1 MSTIRRQSILSSGI
15 IYIGFALG
23 FLNTYLFTREGGFTQ
38 SEYGLYGTFI
48 AIANIINSF
57 ANLGMQ
63 AYIYKFYPYY
73 HDNLKVRDNDMIGW
87 ALTTSM
93 LGFSMVML
101 AGFIFEDFVIRK
113 FGAHSADLI
122 TYYFWIFPLG
132 FGLTMY
138 SLLEAYAWQLKKSV
152 LTTFLRE
159 LLFRLFTTALI
170 VLVFTGIIYDFG
182 LFIKLFALTYI
193 LLALILL
200 LMLIRSGQI
209 HLTLRISRVTRKFFK
224 KIAVLSSFMWSGS
237 LIYYIA
243 NSFDLIVIAAVLPNG
258 LAWAGVFTL
267 AQNVASLIQAPQ
279 RGIIAASIGPLS
291 RAWKDKD
298 YSRIRL
304 IYQRSSINQLLFACG
319 IFVLIWINFTD
330 AVPTFHLQASYLQ
343 AQNVFLFL
351 GLIRVIDMG
360 TGLNSQI
367 IGTSAFWRFEFI
379 TGIIILAI
387 SLPLNYILAKR
398 MGVVGPAIATLL
410 AALIYNAI
418 RYCFLLRKFRMQ
430 PFGKQ
435 TVFTLLLALGGF
447 FLTHLLFGEQQGIWG
462 MIFRSAFFLI
472 IFSGG
477 ALLLKL
483 SPDIIPVWNTLKK
496 KIPISYLRSRK

>member
-15 IYIGFALG
+15 IYVGFALG
-23 FLNTYLFTREGGFTQ
+23 FLNTYLFTREGGFTP

-73 HDNLKVRDNDMIGW
+73 HDNLKPRDNDMLGL
-87 ALTTSM
+87 ALTTSV
-93 LGFSMVML
+93 LGFLTVML
-101 AGFIFEDFVIRK
+101 AGYIFEDFVVRK

-132 FGLTMY
+132 FGLTIY
-138 SLLEAYAWQLKKSV
+138 SLLEVYAWQLKKSV
-152 LTTFLRE
+152 LTTFFRE
-159 LLFRLFTTALI
+159 LLFRLFTTVLI
-170 VLVFTGIIYDFG
+170 VLVFAGVIYDFG
-182 LFIKLFALTYI
+182 LFIRLFALTYI
-193 LLALILL
+193 MLALILL
-200 LMLIRSGQI
+200 ILLIRTGQI
-209 HLTLRISRVTRKFFK
+209 HLTLRISRVTRKFSK
-224 KIAVLSSFMWSGS
+224 KIIVLSSFMWSGS
-237 LIYYIA
+237 LIYYVA

-258 LAWAGVFTL
+258 LAWAGIFTL

-298 YSRIRL
+298 YGKIQRI
-304 IYQRSSINQLLFACG
+304 YHRSSINQLLFACG

-330 AVPTFHLQASYLQ
+330 GVKTFHMQSNYLQ

-360 TGLNSQI
+360 TGLNAQI

-387 SLPLNYILAKR
+387 SLPLNYILAKK
-398 MGVVGPAIATLL
+398 MGVVGPAIATLI
-410 AALIYNAI
+410 AAFIYNTI
-418 RYCFLLRKFRMQ
+418 RYFFLLRKFNMQ
-430 PFGKQ
+430 PFNKQ
-435 TVFTLLLALGGF
+435 TIFTLLLALAGF
-447 FLTHLLFGEQQGIWG
+447 YLSHLLFSEKHGIPG
-462 MIFRSAFFLI
+462 MMLRTVFFLVVY
-472 IFSGG
+472 SGG

-496 KIPISYLRSRK
+496 KIPIPYLRSRK

>member
-38 SEYGLYGTFI
+38 SEYGLYGTFM

-73 HDNLKVRDNDMIGW
+73 HDNLKVRDNDMMGW

-243 NSFDLIVIAAVLPNG
+243 NSFDLIV
-258 LAWAGVFTL
+258 
-267 AQNVASLIQAPQ
+267 
-279 RGIIAASIGPLS
+279 
-291 RAWKDKD
+291 
-298 YSRIRL
+298 
-304 IYQRSSINQLLFACG
+304 
-319 IFVLIWINFTD
+319 
-330 AVPTFHLQASYLQ
+330 
-343 AQNVFLFL
+343 
-351 GLIRVIDMG
+351 
-360 TGLNSQI
+360 
-367 IGTSAFWRFEFI
+367 
-379 TGIIILAI
+379 
-387 SLPLNYILAKR
+387 
-398 MGVVGPAIATLL
+398 
-410 AALIYNAI
+410 
-418 RYCFLLRKFRMQ
+418 
-430 PFGKQ
+430 
-435 TVFTLLLALGGF
+435 
-447 FLTHLLFGEQQGIWG
+447 
-462 MIFRSAFFLI
+462 
-472 IFSGG
+472 
-477 ALLLKL
+477 
-483 SPDIIPVWNTLKK
+483 
-496 KIPISYLRSRK
+496 

>member
-73 HDNLKVRDNDMIGW
+73 HDNLKLRDNDMLGW
-87 ALTTSM
+87 ALTTSL
-93 LGFSMVML
+93 LGFLMVML
-101 AGFIFEDFVIRK
+101 AGYIFEDFVIRK
-113 FGAHSADLI
+113 FGAHAADLI

-132 FGLTMY
+132 FGLTIY

-152 LTTFLRE
+152 LTTFFRE
-159 LLFRLFTTALI
+159 LLFRLFTTILI
-170 VLVFTGIIYDFG
+170 VLVFAGVIYNFG
-182 LFIKLFALTYI
+182 LFIRLFAITYI
-193 LLALILL
+193 MLAIILL
-200 LMLIRSGQI
+200 VLMIRTGQI
-209 HLTLRISRVTRKFFK
+209 HLTLRISRVTRKFSK
-224 KIAVLSSFMWSGS
+224 KIVVLSSFMWSGS
-237 LIYYIA
+237 LIYYVA

-258 LAWAGVFTL
+258 LAWAGIFTL

-298 YSRIRL
+298 YGKIQRI
-304 IYQRSSINQLLFACG
+304 YHRSSINQLLFACG

-330 AVPTFHLQASYLQ
+330 GVTTFHMQPSYLQ

-360 TGLNSQI
+360 TGLNAQI

-379 TGIIILAI
+379 TGIIILAV
-387 SLPLNYILAKR
+387 SLPLNYILAKK
-398 MGVVGPAIATLL
+398 MGVAGPAIATLI
-410 AALIYNAI
+410 AAFIYNTI
-418 RYCFLLRKFRMQ
+418 RYFFLLRKFNMQ
-430 PFGKQ
+430 PFNKQ
-435 TVFTLLLALGGF
+435 TILILVLALAGF
-447 FLTHLLFGEQQGIWG
+447 YLSHLLFSEKHGIPG
-462 MIFRSAFFLI
+462 MMLRTVFFLAI
-472 IFSGG
+472 YSGG
-477 ALLLKL
+477 ALLLKV

-496 KIPISYLRSRK
+496 KIPIPYLRSRK